1 MLMKR
6 RKTSLL
12 FLTILLMVFVT
23 GCNSGN
29 VPNTEKVGGTEFIE
43 NTEVA
48 DTSQEPKKEQEIEV
62 EAGIQVVRKMSLS
75 KRIRAEI
82 EYREKA
88 RRDRMAELAYARDE
102 GIEQGVKQGIEQ
114 GLEQG
119 IRQGIRQGI
128 GQGIEQ
134 GQDMISSL
142 NIRLIKDGR
151 LDDLKRAAED
161 AEFRRQLLDE
171 YEIKF

>member
-1 MLMKR
+1 MIK
-6 RKTSLL
+6 SNN
-12 FLTILLMVFVT
+12 I
-23 GCNSGN
+23 G
-29 VPNTEKVGGTEFIE
+29 I
-43 NTEVA
+43 
-48 DTSQEPKKEQEIEV
+48 Q
-62 EAGIQVVRKMSLS
+62 AGIQVVRKMSLS

-102 GIEQGVKQGIEQ
+102 GIEQGVKRGIEQ
-114 GLEQG
+114 GIGQG
-119 IRQGIRQGI
+119 IRQGIE
-128 GQGIEQ
+128 QGIEQ

-171 YEIKF
+171 YEIKGWNIWGKVRNS